1 MEAEAQNAPAAAL
14 TVRDLIEAGVHFG
27 HQTKRWNPKMKR
39 YIFGARNGIY
49 VLDLTRSLALLEE
62 ARQFVFN
69 QVVAGRSVLFVGTK
83 KQAQETLRETAER
96 LKQPYVVT
104 RWLGGMLTNNRTI
117 RQSVRR
123 MRTLEAMEKK
133 GEFEKLPK
141 KEVATL
147 RHELAKLQRS
157 LSGVA
162 DMESMPGAMFVVDIQ
177 REANA
182 VREAVRMNIPV
193 VALVDTNCDPEPVT
207 YPIPGN
213 DDAIRSIRL
222 IAAEIGRAIEQAQQE
237 YAKIAAE
244 NARKRA
250 IEEAEAR
257 ARAKQA
263 DDERRAREREAR
275 KAREEA
281 IAKLKAAREA
291 EAAASGEASADAAA
305 ADTAKATPK
314 AAAADTAKATPK
326 AAAAGG
332 EASAGVTVA
341 DTTKATPKAAT
352 KTSEEAAKAAPK
364 TTAADAAKA
373 KPKAAPPET
382 ATATSKAASTEAAK
396 AAPEAATPED
406 GTQTPATPAEPP
418 AAES

>member
-1 MEAEAQNAPAAAL
+1 METQTQTAADGAVSVQAL
-14 TVRDLIEAGVHFG
+14 LEAGVHFG

-39 YIFGARNGIY
+39 YIFGERNGIY
-49 VLDLTRSLALLEE
+49 IIDLDRSLDLLNE
-62 ARQFVFN
+62 ACAFVYN
-69 QVVAGRSVLFVGTK
+69 QVVAGRQVLFVGTK
-83 KQAQETLRETAER
+83 KQAHETLLDAATR

-117 RQSVRR
+117 RQSVKR
-123 MRTLEAMEKK
+123 MRALEAMEKE
-133 GEFEKLPK
+133 GQFEKLPK

-193 VALVDTNCDPEPVT
+193 VALIDTNCDPEPIA

-222 IAAEIGRAIEQAQQE
+222 IVAEMSKAIERAQQE
-237 YAKIAAE
+237 YAKVAAE

-257 ARAKQA
+257 ARTKQA
-263 DDERRAREREAR
+263 DDERKAREREAR

-291 EAAASGEASADAAA
+291 EAAAGADAPA
-305 ADTAKATPK
+305 
-314 AAAADTAKATPK
+314 
-326 AAAAGG
+326 
-332 EASAGVTVA
+332 E
-341 DTTKATPKAAT
+341 
-352 KTSEEAAKAAPK
+352 TSEPAPAA
-364 TTAADAAKA
+364 
-373 KPKAAPPET
+373 ET
-382 ATATSKAASTEAAK
+382 P
-396 AAPEAATPED
+396 APEA
-406 GTQTPATPAEPP
+406 P
-418 AAES
+418 AAEAPETTERPAES